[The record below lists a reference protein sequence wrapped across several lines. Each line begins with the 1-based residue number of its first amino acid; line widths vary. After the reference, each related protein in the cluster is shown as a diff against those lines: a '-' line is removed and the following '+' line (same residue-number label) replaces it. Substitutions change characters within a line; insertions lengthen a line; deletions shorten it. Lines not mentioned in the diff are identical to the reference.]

1 MCRSVS
7 PLKKKKEGKENS
19 TRCAELVTKFTYTTQ
34 GTGSKIVI
42 QGALMLSCG
51 ARSGLYWPCVEY

>member
-1 MCRSVS
+1 MLKYQVAGMCRSVS
-7 PLKKKKEGKENS
+7 PLKKKKEGKE
-19 TRCAELVTKFTYTTQ
+19 RCAELVTKFTYTTL

-51 ARSGLYWPCVEY
+51 ARSGLY